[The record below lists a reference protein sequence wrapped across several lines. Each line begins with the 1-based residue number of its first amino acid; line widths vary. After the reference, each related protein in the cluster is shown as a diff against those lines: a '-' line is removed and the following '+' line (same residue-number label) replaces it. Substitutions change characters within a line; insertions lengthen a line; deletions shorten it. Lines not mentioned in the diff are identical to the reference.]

1 LKSDL
6 QASPLKVLAG
16 LVERV
21 TLHADARER
30 LNHARLRIRRRL
42 FGERL
47 HRHRPGRPR
56 KSDSREDRRRGL
68 DQDEFARLAPEHGTC
83 PALGAPRRTAIRL
96 AGLFLGADYYARVA
110 SRRTSI
116 AGLSSRRQ
124 RKTVCRRSPSSDQ
137 LRYVISATT
146 SGLTQW
152 TFNSARGPPKRCFR
166 GGALARGVVL
176 TANGR
181 RRSWSMTYL
190 FGREELLFLRDLSK
204 KTLPMIVTLAVEVLK
219 CRL

>member
-1 LKSDL
+1 VRT
-6 QASPLKVLAG
+6 AVAG
-16 LVERV
+16 L
-21 TLHADARER
+21 
-30 LNHARLRIRRRL
+30 I
-42 FGERL
+42 
-47 HRHRPGRPR
+47 
-56 KSDSREDRRRGL
+56 
-68 DQDEFARLAPEHGTC
+68 
-83 PALGAPRRTAIRL
+83 
-96 AGLFLGADYYARVA
+96 
-110 SRRTSI
+110 RTSSPGWRRNMEHVQGWARRDVRLSGSQGFFLAQII
-116 AGLSSRRQ
+116 ARASLLAELPSRVSSRRQ

-152 TFNSARGPPKRCFR
+152 TFDSARGPPKRCFQ